1 MNIRKS
7 AMVAMKEIYRFKEV
21 PDWKDDI
28 VCAALGASFLLL
40 ALSAIATLLNVLNID
55 ILN

>member
-28 VCAALGASFLLL
+28 VCAALGVSFLLL
-40 ALSAIATLLNVLNID
+40 ALSAMCTLLNALNID

>member
-7 AMVAMKEIYRFKEV
+7 AMVAMKEIYRFKDT